1 MPSAKMPAL
10 AVFWA
15 AAPDTKAGT
24 KCKTAKRAL
33 KPASVLR
40 IRFGFTAMQ
49 VPVRAYAPRG
59 TGRAPRRA
67 GGPPPPG
74 AGAPPAPGRR
84 PVPRGETLA
93 GLAKE
98 AGVFRRIAT
107 GLPPASMGGKYAFV
121 NGAFARQNKRISK
134 IPFITLFLALI
145 GFMALRRFL

>member
-1 MPSAKMPAL
+1 MPAL

-59 TGRAPRRA
+59 TGRRRFA
-67 GGPPPPG
+67 ASARPPWG
-74 AGAPPAPGRR
+74 NDGRFGKR
-84 PVPRGETLA
+84 SRRFQTNSDGFA
-93 GLAKE
+93 
-98 AGVFRRIAT
+98 AGVYGWEVRFCEWRVCTAEQTYFKNSVYNAVSRFNWIYGFT
-107 GLPPASMGGKYAFV
+107 
-121 NGAFARQNKRISK
+121 
-134 IPFITLFLALI
+134 PF
-145 GFMALRRFL
+145 FMMSNTAAV

>member
-1 MPSAKMPAL
+1 MPAL

-59 TGRAPRRA
+59 RADAASR
-67 GGPPPPG
+67 
-74 AGAPPAPGRR
+74 RR
-84 PVPRGETLA
+84 PVPRGETRA